1 MANTKN
7 SKSKNSTKNK
17 ATGRMQ
23 DVAVNTTNTS
33 TESSA
38 KDMHSM
44 SDTLGVS
51 SDDSERR
58 DGPGGN

>member
-1 MANTKN
+1 MTNTKN

-17 ATGRMQ
+17 TTGKMQ

-38 KDMHSM
+38 KDLHTM
-44 SDTLGVS
+44 SQTSGVS